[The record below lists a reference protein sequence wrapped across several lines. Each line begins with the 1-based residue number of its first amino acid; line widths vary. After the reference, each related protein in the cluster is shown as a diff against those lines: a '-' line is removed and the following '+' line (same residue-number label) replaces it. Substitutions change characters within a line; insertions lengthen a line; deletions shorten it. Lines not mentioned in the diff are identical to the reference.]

1 MATRRMRRMVQ
12 VGALSAMFASGFL
25 CGSLLQ
31 RPADAQMGELGDAV
45 MKKAG
50 ESGGSLGS
58 AAQLGTSIIEM
69 QEHVS
74 ALQKNLDT
82 LNKIKSALGG

>member
-1 MATRRMRRMVQ
+1 MVHARIARGLR
-12 VGALSAMFASGFL
+12 VVLLLGVFGAGFVCGALMQG
-25 CGSLLQ
+25 
-31 RPADAQMGELGDAV
+31 RADAQLGDV

-50 ESGGSLGS
+50 ESGKVGPAGELGS
-58 AAQLGTSIIEM
+58 SIVDM

-82 LNKIKSALGG
+82 LKKIKSSLGG